1 MAYIHRNVN
10 SGLLML
16 ITFLSVALVTA
27 TVYSVHAFDSV
38 NVALAEQ
45 QARASELNAQLREHE
60 AMNDALK
67 QTAQLTQEREAVLS
81 NILEQQR
88 QETAQQDSTGS
99 TATIAVSTE
108 SASAATYP
116 RTGVYNPYRQ
126 KYFGWTPQ
134 KRYVY

>member
-1 MAYIHRNVN
+1 MAYIHKNVN

-27 TVYSVHAFDSV
+27 TVYSVQAFDSV
-38 NVALAEQ
+38 TLALAEKE
-45 QARASELNAQLREHE
+45 AAAAELTAQLREHE

-67 QTAQLTQEREAVLS
+67 QTAQLTKDREAALA

-126 KYFGWTPQ
+126 KYFGWAPQ

>member
-1 MAYIHRNVN
+1 MAYIHKNVN

-27 TVYSVHAFDSV
+27 TVYSVQAFDSV
-38 NVALAEQ
+38 TLALAEKE
-45 QARASELNAQLREHE
+45 AAAAELAAQLREHE

-67 QTAQLTQEREAVLS
+67 QTAQLTKDREAALA

-88 QETAQQDSTGS
+88 QETVAQEESASTQ
-99 TATIAVSTE
+99 TIRVSTE
-108 SASAATYP
+108 PASTATYP

-126 KYFGWTPQ
+126 KYFGWVPQ